1 MPSEFEQ
8 NLEKYADVILQV
20 GINLQP
26 DQRLLIVGSP
36 WDYSFGVPL
45 ELAPFVRVLMA
56 KAYQLGARFVD
67 AIWQDEE
74 VPLLRMQHAPQDS
87 FEEYPKWRATT
98 ARKYLESG
106 DAVLMIIVWDADLLV
121 GQDPELIK
129 SFYQTTLNYYEPFL
143 KLRHKKM
150 SNCALVLAP
159 IQGWANKVFPEI
171 PLEKRIK
178 KTWQTLFEICR
189 VTQDNPVAAWDY
201 HASQLEARSE
211 YLNDKRYQFLTL
223 TGPGTDLT
231 IGLPEGHAWIGAGLT
246 SQNGIKY
253 IGNIPTEEICTVPH
267 KYKTEG
273 IVRGTKPLMGGTL
286 IENFSLTFSQG
297 RVIHASAKKGE
308 EALLDLL
315 KRDDCANYLGEVALV
330 PHSSPISQTGVIFFN
345 ALIDENASCHLALG
359 QGLRFCME
367 GGENMTDEE
376 FTAAGGNV
384 SGIHGDFMIGSG
396 ELNVDGIKNDGT
408 KEPIMRNGEW
418 AFSEQS
424 KEIS

>member
-1 MPSEFEQ
+1 MPSEFEH
-8 NLEKYADVILQV
+8 NLEKYADVILKI

-26 DQRLLIVGSP
+26 DQRLLIVGDP
-36 WDYSFGVPL
+36 LDYSFGVPL
-45 ELAPFVRVLMA
+45 ELAPFIRVLMA

-67 AIWQDEE
+67 AIWQDEV

-106 DAVLMIIVWDADLLV
+106 DAVLMIIAWDADLLV
-121 GQDPELIK
+121 DQDPNRI
-129 SFYQTTLNYYEPFL
+129 SAFYQTTQKYYKPFL
-143 KLRHKKM
+143 KLRHVNV
-150 SNCALVLAP
+150 SNCTLVAAP

-171 PLEKRIK
+171 TLEKRIK
-178 KTWQTLFEICR
+178 KTWQALFEICR

-201 HASQLEARSE
+201 HVSLLEARCE

-231 IGLPEGHAWIGAGLT
+231 IGLPEGHTWKSARLT

-253 IGNIPTEEICTVPH
+253 IGNMPTEEICTVPD
-267 KYKTEG
+267 KYKTKG
-273 IVRGTKPLMGGTL
+273 VVRGTKPFMGPTL
-286 IENFSLTFSQG
+286 IEDFSLTFSQG

-308 EALLDLL
+308 ETLLALLKKDE
-315 KRDDCANYLGEVALV
+315 CANYLGEVALV
-330 PHSSPISQTGVIFFN
+330 PHSSPISQAGVIFFSV
-345 ALIDENASCHLALG
+345 LIDENASCHLALG

-367 GGENMTDEE
+367 GGENMTDKE

-384 SGIHGDFMIGSG
+384 STIHSDFMIGSG
-396 ELNVDGIKNDGT
+396 ENKGT
-408 KEPIMRNGEW
+408 DNEKR
-418 AFSEQS
+418 
-424 KEIS
+424 

>member
-8 NLEKYADVILQV
+8 NLEKYADVILQI

-26 DQRLLIVGSP
+26 GQRLLIVGDP
-36 WDYSFGVPL
+36 FDYSYGLPL

-106 DAVLMIIVWDADLLV
+106 DAVLMILAWDADLLV
-121 GQDPELIK
+121 GQDPDLK
-129 SFYQTTLNYYEPFL
+129 NTFFQTTYNYYEPFL
-143 KLRHKKM
+143 KLRHKNV
-150 SNCALVLAP
+150 SNCTLVAAP

-201 HASQLEARSE
+201 HSSQLEARSK
-211 YLNDKRYQFLTL
+211 YLNHKRYQFLTL

-231 IGLPEGHAWIGAGLT
+231 IGLPEGHTWNSAGLT

-253 IGNIPTEEICTVPH
+253 SGNIPTEEIFTVPH

-273 IVRGTKPLMGGTL
+273 VVRGTKPFLGPTL
-286 IENFSLTFSQG
+286 IEDFSLTFSQG

-308 EALLDLL
+308 ETLLNLL
-315 KRDDCANYLGEVALV
+315 KRDECANYLGEVALV
-330 PHSSPISQTGVIFFN
+330 PNSSPISQTGVIFFN
-345 ALIDENASCHLALG
+345 GLIDENASCHLALG
-359 QGLRFCME
+359 QGIRYCLER
-367 GGENMTDEE
+367 GENMTDKE

-384 SGIHGDFMIGSG
+384 STIHSDFMIGSG
-396 ELNVDGIKNDGT
+396 ELDVDGIKNDGT

-418 AFSEQS
+418 KFSE
-424 KEIS
+424 